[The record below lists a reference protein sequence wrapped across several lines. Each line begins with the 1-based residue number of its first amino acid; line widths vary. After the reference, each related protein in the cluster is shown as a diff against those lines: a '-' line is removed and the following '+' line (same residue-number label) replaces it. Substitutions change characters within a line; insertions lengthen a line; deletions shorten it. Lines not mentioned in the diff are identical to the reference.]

1 MRRPYI
7 KPPRSEDCEWRSGP
21 PPEIGWWPA
30 DYAAKQCKPCPSVLR
45 WWDGVTWSCVALDSD
60 SPKFAGLVA
69 STRTGHADRDIRWTD
84 RWWEDEHMSPLV
96 AIQYLR
102 RRAAISAGTNSGATT
117 REATVLLLIADLI
130 QQLESENAELRRA
143 LKLSGQV
150 MRNSIGEDEK

>member
-1 MRRPYI
+1 
-7 KPPRSEDCEWRSGP
+7 
-21 PPEIGWWPA
+21 
-30 DYAAKQCKPCPSVLR
+30 
-45 WWDGVTWSCVALDSD
+45 
-60 SPKFAGLVA
+60 
-69 STRTGHADRDIRWTD
+69 
-84 RWWEDEHMSPLV
+84 MSPLV

-117 REATVLLLIADLI
+117 REATALLLLADLI

>member
-1 MRRPYI
+1 MTRRPYI
-7 KPPRSEDCEWRSGP
+7 EPPRSEDCVWRDGP
-21 PPEIGWWPA
+21 PPGIGWWPA
-30 DYAAKQCKPCPSVLR
+30 SSVRNLNPIALR
-45 WWDGVTWSCVALDSD
+45 WWDGEWSCVALDSD

-117 REATVLLLIADLI
+117 REATALLLLADLI
-130 QQLESENAELRRA
+130 QQLAAENADLRRA

-150 MRNSIGEDEK
+150 TRNSIGEDEK